1 LLVADWQL
9 LLISTQR
16 KDAVIIQKCWNLFGI
31 FYFFNLIKLLVLP
44 ETKQPIL
51 RLYFLVLENF
61 RLYLSRFYLNTNPIY
76 RYVLSDLFLATTHQ
90 LHHFTPFEQF
100 RHKFIRIPILDL
112 AFHTDISQTIF
123 AFFVGKNVVIV
134 EVIFATLRALKWQ
147 YVIFKL
153 MSSFMRANEPLNSFG
168 HVILDGFCFFYFWKY
183 FASGLKIVPN
193 IAHLRNRAEDW
204 PLHLINKMAKLIR
217 TLNEL
222 SFGLVY
228 NLKLNL
234 AYNFLIEFDVDQDI
248 VSAFFESV
256 FNSDNFNFFRIVV
269 TDM

>member
-1 LLVADWQL
+1 
-9 LLISTQR
+9 
-16 KDAVIIQKCWNLFGI
+16 
-31 FYFFNLIKLLVLP
+31 
-44 ETKQPIL
+44 
-51 RLYFLVLENF
+51 
-61 RLYLSRFYLNTNPIY
+61 
-76 RYVLSDLFLATTHQ
+76 
-90 LHHFTPFEQF
+90 
-100 RHKFIRIPILDL
+100 
-112 AFHTDISQTIF
+112 
-123 AFFVGKNVVIV
+123 
-134 EVIFATLRALKWQ
+134 
-147 YVIFKL
+147 
-153 MSSFMRANEPLNSFG
+153 M
-168 HVILDGFCFFYFWKY
+168 KY

-193 IAHLRNRAEDW
+193 TAHLRNRAEDR
-204 PLHLINKMAKLIR
+204 PLQLINKMAKFIR